1 MGNMEAEER
10 KEEGTPSG
18 ETLEAAFGKLD
29 QMLETLE
36 SSDVS
41 LEDSFRLYK
50 EGMELLN
57 ECSQKI
63 DRVEKK
69 MLQMNEEHSEN
80 FKAVL
85 EEKTREA
92 ESIIAAYLPKEEGF
106 AKELAK
112 AMNYSMT
119 AGGKRLRPL
128 LLQESFR
135 LFGGTGE
142 AVKPFMA
149 AMEMIHT
156 HSLIHDDLPAIDN
169 DDYRRGRKTTHV
181 VFGEAVGVLAG
192 DALLNYAYETAWK
205 AFPLEEHTDRVVRAF
220 GILCQKTGISGMLGG
235 QSVDVMNEKAGHFAI
250 DREMLDYIYE
260 NKTSALLEAAMM
272 AGAALA
278 GANDDDL
285 DALCR
290 IASKVGIAFQIRDD
304 ILDVTSTMEE
314 LGKPVFSDEKNE
326 KTTYVTLFGTD
337 GAEQE
342 VKRLTKEAV
351 DELKNLSCPRDK
363 IFLEELFESLTSRKK

>member
-1 MGNMEAEER
+1 MRM
-10 KEEGTPSG
+10 
-18 ETLEAAFGKLD
+18 
-29 QMLETLE
+29 
-36 SSDVS
+36 
-41 LEDSFRLYK
+41 
-50 EGMELLN
+50 
-57 ECSQKI
+57 
-63 DRVEKK
+63 
-69 MLQMNEEHSEN
+69 EHSEN

-192 DALLNYAYETAWK
+192 DSPFK
-205 AFPLEEHTDRVVRAF
+205 
-220 GILCQKTGISGMLGG
+220 LC
-235 QSVDVMNEKAGHFAI
+235 
-250 DREMLDYIYE
+250 
-260 NKTSALLEAAMM
+260 
-272 AGAALA
+272 
-278 GANDDDL
+278 
-285 DALCR
+285 
-290 IASKVGIAFQIRDD
+290 IRDS
-304 ILDVTSTMEE
+304 L
-314 LGKPVFSDEKNE
+314 
-326 KTTYVTLFGTD
+326 
-337 GAEQE
+337 
-342 VKRLTKEAV
+342 
-351 DELKNLSCPRDK
+351 
-363 IFLEELFESLTSRKK
+363 ESLSTGGAHRPRSACFWHSLSENRNFQACWAVRVLT

>member
-1 MGNMEAEER
+1 MRMVHLVNFQDELTKRTEE
-10 KEEGTPSG
+10 T
-18 ETLEAAFGKLD
+18 
-29 QMLETLE
+29 
-36 SSDVS
+36 
-41 LEDSFRLYK
+41 
-50 EGMELLN
+50 
-57 ECSQKI
+57 
-63 DRVEKK
+63 
-69 MLQMNEEHSEN
+69 
-80 FKAVL
+80 
-85 EEKTREA
+85 EKTIR
-92 ESIIAAYLPKEEGF
+92 SYLPAEEGF
-106 AKELAK
+106 ARTMAQ
-112 AMNYSMT
+112 AMNYSML
-119 AGGKRLRPL
+119 AGGKRLRPML
-128 LLQESFR
+128 ISETYG
-135 LFGGTGE
+135 LFGGKEET
-142 AVKPFMA
+142 VKPFMA

-156 HSLIHDDLPAIDN
+156 NSLIHDDLPAIDN

-235 QSVDVMNEKAGHFAI
+235 QSVDVMNEKVGHFAI

-290 IASKVGIAFQIRDD
+290 ITSKVGIAFQIRDD

-326 KTTYVTLFGTD
+326 KTTYVTMFGTD

-351 DELKNLSCPRDK
+351 DELKNLSCPGDK

>member
-1 MGNMEAEER
+1 MRM
-10 KEEGTPSG
+10 
-18 ETLEAAFGKLD
+18 
-29 QMLETLE
+29 
-36 SSDVS
+36 
-41 LEDSFRLYK
+41 
-50 EGMELLN
+50 
-57 ECSQKI
+57 
-63 DRVEKK
+63 
-69 MLQMNEEHSEN
+69 EHSEN

-142 AVKPFMA
+142 AVKPIMA
-149 AMEMIHT
+149 
-156 HSLIHDDLPAIDN
+156 
-169 DDYRRGRKTTHV
+169 GRKTTHV

>member
-1 MGNMEAEER
+1 MRM
-10 KEEGTPSG
+10 
-18 ETLEAAFGKLD
+18 
-29 QMLETLE
+29 
-36 SSDVS
+36 
-41 LEDSFRLYK
+41 
-50 EGMELLN
+50 
-57 ECSQKI
+57 
-63 DRVEKK
+63 
-69 MLQMNEEHSEN
+69 EHSEN

-205 AFPLEEHTDRVVRAF
+205 AFPLEEHTDRIVRAF

-326 KTTYVTLFGTD
+326 KTTYVTMFGTD

-351 DELKNLSCPRDK
+351 DELKNLSCPGDK

>member
-1 MGNMEAEER
+1 M
-10 KEEGTPSG
+10 
-18 ETLEAAFGKLD
+18 
-29 QMLETLE
+29 
-36 SSDVS
+36 
-41 LEDSFRLYK
+41 
-50 EGMELLN
+50 
-57 ECSQKI
+57 
-63 DRVEKK
+63 
-69 MLQMNEEHSEN
+69 EHSEN

-85 EEKTREA
+85 EEKTRET

-192 DALLNYAYETAWK
+192 DALLNYAY
-205 AFPLEEHTDRVVRAF
+205 D
-220 GILCQKTGISGMLGG
+220 G

-326 KTTYVTLFGTD
+326 KTTYVTMFGTD

-351 DELKNLSCPRDK
+351 DELKNLSCPGDK

>member
-1 MGNMEAEER
+1 MRMGH
-10 KEEGTPSG
+10 
-18 ETLEAAFGKLD
+18 F
-29 QMLETLE
+29 
-36 SSDVS
+36 V
-41 LEDSFRLYK
+41 
-50 EGMELLN
+50 
-57 ECSQKI
+57 
-63 DRVEKK
+63 
-69 MLQMNEEHSEN
+69 N
-80 FKAVL
+80 FKSEL
-85 EEKTREA
+85 KKRTEEA
-92 ESIIAAYLPKEEGF
+92 ESVIRKYLPEEIGF
-106 AKELAK
+106 AKTMAE

-149 AMEMIHT
+149 AIEMIHT
-156 HSLIHDDLPAIDN
+156 HFLIHDDLPAIDN

-278 GANDDDL
+278 GANDDV

-326 KTTYVTLFGTD
+326 KTTYVTMFGTD

-351 DELKNLSCPRDK
+351 DELKNLSCPGDK

>member
-1 MGNMEAEER
+1 MRM
-10 KEEGTPSG
+10 
-18 ETLEAAFGKLD
+18 
-29 QMLETLE
+29 
-36 SSDVS
+36 
-41 LEDSFRLYK
+41 
-50 EGMELLN
+50 
-57 ECSQKI
+57 
-63 DRVEKK
+63 
-69 MLQMNEEHSEN
+69 EHSEN

-92 ESIIAAYLPKEEGF
+92 EVSLPLTCRKRKALQRNWQKHELQYDSGRKEASSAAF
-106 AKELAK
+106 A
-112 AMNYSMT
+112 
-119 AGGKRLRPL
+119 
-128 LLQESFR
+128 
-135 LFGGTGE
+135 GE
-142 AVKPFMA
+142 FPSVRRNRGAVKPFMA

-326 KTTYVTLFGTD
+326 KTTYVTMFGTD

-351 DELKNLSCPRDK
+351 DELKNLSCPGDK